1 MAKAVVIQRPQ
12 RWDNPFDPDVSDAD
26 VDRLLSME
34 PFCSMDEAK
43 FPASAPLREVIR
55 NDMRLL
61 VFEKGEIIIREGDY
75 GTSAFLVLSGQARVI
90 LPPGLPHA
98 LLGRLEIERKGVFA
112 ALRQLWSN
120 DPLPEA
126 RVSASY
132 EGQGGQDTQV
142 LKTEEVR
149 VVLPDLEKVLEQ
161 HKNVT
166 LGPGQM
172 FGEIAALTRS
182 ARTTTIIAD
191 QKTELVEI
199 RRTGIRDIRRS
210 NDEFRVR
217 VDKLYRE
224 NSLLA
229 HLRQTPE
236 FKHLDDEKLATIA
249 DRILFETYGDFDW
262 HISYKRLVQQGS
274 SERLAGEPKIV
285 SEGAYPDGLLMIRSG
300 FARVSHR
307 INNGEKTVRYI
318 GAGAMFGFEE
328 IAHNARPENE
338 ADPVVYQYSLRSV
351 GYTDILRVPTTI
363 IEELVL
369 PSISAEFAPGPV
381 ERRHEDQPH
390 KFERRKK
397 GTKKLPDDVGIDSS
411 IVENLVENRF
421 INGTQTMLI
430 DLDRCVRC
438 DACVDACAKG
448 HNNNPRFIRH
458 GRKLDHFM
466 VANACM
472 HCADPVCMIG
482 CPTGAIHRNEQ
493 TGNVVIND
501 ATCIGCGTCA
511 STCPYDNIR
520 MVEIRDERGNF
531 ILDKITGAPILKSTK
546 CDLCIDQPGG
556 PACQRA
562 CPHDALR
569 RTDMAVIETL
579 ARWMQR

>member
-126 RVSASY
+126 RGPASY
-132 EGQGGQDTQV
+132 EGQGGQDSQV

-161 HKNVT
+161 HKNVS

-172 FGEIAALTRS
+172 FGEIAALTRA

-274 SERLAGEPKIV
+274 
-285 SEGAYPDGLLMIRSG
+285 
-300 FARVSHR
+300 
-307 INNGEKTVRYI
+307 
-318 GAGAMFGFEE
+318 
-328 IAHNARPENE
+328 
-338 ADPVVYQYSLRSV
+338 
-351 GYTDILRVPTTI
+351 
-363 IEELVL
+363 
-369 PSISAEFAPGPV
+369 
-381 ERRHEDQPH
+381 
-390 KFERRKK
+390 
-397 GTKKLPDDVGIDSS
+397 
-411 IVENLVENRF
+411 
-421 INGTQTMLI
+421 
-430 DLDRCVRC
+430 
-438 DACVDACAKG
+438 
-448 HNNNPRFIRH
+448 
-458 GRKLDHFM
+458 
-466 VANACM
+466 
-472 HCADPVCMIG
+472 
-482 CPTGAIHRNEQ
+482 
-493 TGNVVIND
+493 
-501 ATCIGCGTCA
+501 
-511 STCPYDNIR
+511 
-520 MVEIRDERGNF
+520 
-531 ILDKITGAPILKSTK
+531 
-546 CDLCIDQPGG
+546 
-556 PACQRA
+556 
-562 CPHDALR
+562 
-569 RTDMAVIETL
+569 
-579 ARWMQR
+579 